1 MEWTRHSFVN
11 TIYKAWISVNW
22 LDNLGKWRNLQWSSK
37 RPSQLNVLAFL
48 WAWKPTLSHCVL
60 FQFSSTARNNYG
72 RAHQLFTSVAPGLE
86 CLNWHPNVTVCR
98 TTAASI
104 WLPLYKSLVY
114 SLLDKKEHTT
124 LALVIKKGT
133 VFSRFLVTIAP
144 LTQASVGD
152 ALEPVFMA
160 ESEFQ
165 VASKRQNLLQRRHWF
180 WTSTWT
186 AP

>member
-11 TIYKAWISVNW
+11 TIYEAWISVNW
-22 LDNLGKWRNLQWSSK
+22 LDNLGKWRNLQWSNK

-72 RAHQLFTSVAPGLE
+72 GAHQLFTSVAPGLE
-86 CLNWHPNVTVCR
+86 CLNWHPNVTVRR
-98 TTAASI
+98 TNAASI

-144 LTQASVGD
+144 LTQANHLFLTTKVLVMLWNQFSWLRV
-152 ALEPVFMA
+152 
-160 ESEFQ
+160 S
-165 VASKRQNLLQRRHWF
+165 SK
-180 WTSTWT
+180 
-186 AP
+186 